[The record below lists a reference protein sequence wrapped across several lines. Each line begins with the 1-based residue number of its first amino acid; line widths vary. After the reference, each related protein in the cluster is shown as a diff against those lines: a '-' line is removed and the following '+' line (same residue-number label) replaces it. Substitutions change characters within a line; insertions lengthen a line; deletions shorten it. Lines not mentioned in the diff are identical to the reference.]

1 MASINISLTEE
12 AYNYL
17 KMLKGNKKSFSDV
30 VLNIKQNDFKKGSKE
45 NVLRFAGCLKDKNID
60 WEKVNKNMNEFRKSF
75 NERVEKTEKYM
86 RR

>member
-1 MASINISLTEE
+1 
-12 AYNYL
+12 
-17 KMLKGNKKSFSDV
+17 MLKGNKKSFSDV

-60 WEKVNKNMNEFRKSF
+60 WENVNKNMNEFRKSF